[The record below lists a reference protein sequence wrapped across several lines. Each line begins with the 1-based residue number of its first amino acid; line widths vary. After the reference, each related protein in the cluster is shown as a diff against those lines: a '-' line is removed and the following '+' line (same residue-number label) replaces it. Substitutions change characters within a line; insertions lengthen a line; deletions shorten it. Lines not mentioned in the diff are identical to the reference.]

1 MCLYKE
7 SLQLESA
14 YYFLSQLSQ
23 NIHKENLKLIII
35 LLLTKLSYFKE
46 NFNIIDNFEHFM
58 LIYQNIFNFA
68 IMVFELYYINI
79 NYL

>member
-1 MCLYKE
+1 
-7 SLQLESA
+7 
-14 YYFLSQLSQ
+14 
-23 NIHKENLKLIII
+23 LIII

-79 NYL
+79 YYL

>member
-7 SLQLESA
+7 SLQLGSA
-14 YYFLSQLSQ
+14 YYFQSQLSQ

-79 NYL
+79 YYL